1 MTSSRIVHPSVATL
15 VLALLFAVP
24 ENTRANV
31 TYRPGLMQAQI
42 LSGSS
47 NGFATEAN
55 GVPNL
60 ASNLIAIAQS
70 DDKVSVERAS
80 GVLMDGSSSTANP
93 VTGTSFSW
101 PEKYGVFAYEGEIY
115 VTADTTYRFYG
126 QFDDGEALVVDGVT
140 AVNQGANSG
149 YNNAPA
155 VRNPYTAASTGW
167 VPFNAWI
174 WDWAGGKAPH
184 TSLYALEWNAD
195 NIDSDFGNSAKWSQ
209 FRDDGTMS
217 FLRTDT
223 GETFTTIHSVEQSG
237 DNLVLNVSFTNVPSS
252 STLVAYFGNNDRGT
266 SSAGW
271 DSSVSL
277 GTIAAGNTA
286 AAPFTVAGA
295 ATANY
300 LRLCLSNPTKASGD
314 DALATVF
321 EEWTKPVDRNPA
333 PAVSLSL
340 SSISYTNA
348 VYESQI
354 SSFGIGSTFC
364 DLVLEISRNAS
375 FDPVDITVSTSGV
388 DSASVVFPISGLI
401 TNTVYYARV
410 VAMNDQQKSGAS
422 SILSNTTLT
431 PGAPECQ
438 VESVVSGLTT
448 FSVTGKATAFGAGAT
463 SATMRLEA
471 FADAGFATPA
481 GVSEEVPVALGG
493 SATIGISG
501 LSPDTEYR
509 LRLRIVNNWGL
520 ETSTNLLPTATLDA
534 PIVASGIRR
543 TFASD
548 ISTVDVFF
556 DVTAV
561 FDGATGTATLY
572 CDESDEPTTNR
583 GERAVSAPGTLAWE
597 AIPFGGNA
605 YHAKVV
611 LVSEANGVVYTQT
624 WAAVVDHSFK
634 RFRPVKFDMD
644 PNCVDVDE
652 PGKPI
657 WHPEY
662 AFDGDYSTGASAE
675 TGCSVIGKLAEMLDV
690 PQDQEVYVTRIDV
703 TLDGNSRYSLY
714 TSEDGTT
721 WELVEGATNVTHS
734 GTASYAIS
742 TVANFVKC
750 TFESSSGGPKSL
762 LEVEAWG
769 FVKEKPRVVSRWEI
783 ASFHN
788 EDGSPMTADGGGGNN
803 GSWGGTSPKKRMFDD
818 NFTSYQMWPKAGK
831 NGYVMVDFTKNT
843 GSGTD
848 LQEYFVT
855 ELWVGADGTKKFTL
869 QYSEDGANW
878 QDVDGAVGITCEGIG
893 KYTVC
898 KTVKAVRYVWTDDSY
913 GNFADEYLAE
923 FQVWGI
929 NPNDAPC
936 DHPKYSEWE
945 IGAVPATCTEMAR
958 DQRKCLVCGAKF
970 ARISAVSSPLGH
982 DYVTTLDRP
991 GHFSQRKDFLDHRRY
1006 GAGSITCSRCTF
1018 RLDFPSALDLVTNRV
1033 DGVRVCGEKSEGIV
1047 RFTDLSVSSENHPE
1061 WGPGKKKLIDEV
1073 WNVSQEWP
1081 YWTTVSTNAQY
1092 ADFEFGT
1099 TIDLTEVEIS
1109 VYNHGYRFDFCS
1121 VDDDEETETTFCS
1134 ISISHE
1140 EATEAKLE
1148 TIEVDVPGTGRTKEI
1163 PVQKM
1168 ATDDY
1173 QRVRIPFFETP
1184 INHLRIRIVDEEP
1197 ADLWGSKGIRVIE
1210 IHPWGT
1216 VRGASDYPSAKTT
1229 LMILR

>member
-1 MTSSRIVHPSVATL
+1 MSERRFSLPSLRPFAAIL
-15 VLALLFAVP
+15 SLSLALSSHAAVY
-24 ENTRANV
+24 A
-31 TYRPGLMQAQI
+31 PGLLQAKFTTGQEDRTNDI
-42 LSGSS
+42 ASATSTAYAAGTIMANTTGAAKDWDGTSWAWSGNSS
-47 NGFATEAN
+47 FGYLGEMWMESGTTYTFGKSVDDWTYVKINGEVLLDNSTWNGFNTCDYT
-55 GVPNL
+55 P
-60 ASNLIAIAQS
+60 
-70 DDKVSVERAS
+70 
-80 GVLMDGSSSTANP
+80 TA
-93 VTGTSFSW
+93 
-101 PEKYGVFAYEGEIY
+101 
-115 VTADTTYRFYG
+115 
-126 QFDDGEALVVDGVT
+126 
-140 AVNQGANSG
+140 
-149 YNNAPA
+149 
-155 VRNPYTAASTGW
+155 TGW
-167 VPFNAWI
+167 VPVEFR
-174 WDWAGGKAPH
+174 
-184 TSLYALEWNAD
+184 
-195 NIDSDFGNSAKWSQ
+195 FGNGGGGAGVSQSAKYGFAYNTEGNKSWDAFKPANAPWKPVLDPGDCSLLRVIYPQ
-209 FRDDGTMS
+209 MNDVMKIENVAVDGADLVITAS
-217 FLRTDT
+217 FAGLT
-223 GETFTTIHSVEQSG
+223 GSG
-237 DNLVLNVSFTNVPSS
+237 
-252 STLVAYFGNNDRGT
+252 TLTAYYGPGDGGQTPNSWDHCATVAT
-266 SSAGW
+266 VSAG
-271 DSSVSL
+271 D
-277 GTIAAGNTA
+277 TA
-286 AAPFTVAGA
+286 ATPYRLAGAGA
-295 ATANY
+295 AAFISFRLSAQVGTAMPIQQWTDTYSLAPDAPAFKLVGTDVGYTN
-300 LRLCLSNPTKASGD
+300 LSFAATCLDIGQGASSVEADVQLALD
-314 DALATVF
+314 DSFADIVQTRHLALSGLGNETVAFAGLAT
-321 EEWTKPVDRNPA
+321 
-333 PAVSLSL
+333 
-340 SSISYTNA
+340 
-348 VYESQI
+348 
-354 SSFGIGSTFC
+354 
-364 DLVLEISRNAS
+364 
-375 FDPVDITVSTSGV
+375 
-388 DSASVVFPISGLI
+388 
-401 TNTVYYARV
+401 NTTYYARV
-410 VAMNDQQKSGAS
+410 VGTNDLLKTGGSSKASG
-422 SILSNTTLT
+422 TTLT
-431 PGAPECQ
+431 PGDPECA

-448 FSVTGKATAFGAGAT
+448 LSVTGRATEFGAGST

-471 FADAGFATPA
+471 STSADFATLAGFAETNA
-481 GVSEEVPVALGG
+481 TLGG
-493 SATIGISG
+493 STTLVVAG
-501 LSPDTEYR
+501 LAPDTEYR
-509 LRLRIVNNWGL
+509 LRLRLVNEWGL
-520 ETSTNLLPTATLDA
+520 EASTNLLPVSTLDA

-556 DVTAV
+556 DITDV

-583 GERAVSAPGTLAWE
+583 GERAVSAPGTLAWA

-803 GSWGGTSPKKRMFDD
+803 GSWGGTSPKKRMFDN

-898 KTVKAVRYVWTDDSY
+898 KTVKAVRYVWTDGSY
-913 GNFADEYLAE
+913 NNFSDEYLAE

-945 IGAVPATCTEMAR
+945 IGAVPASCTERAR

-970 ARISAVSSPLGH
+970 ARISAGSSPLGH

-1033 DGVRVCGEKSEGIV
+1033 DGVRVCGEKTEGIV

-1081 YWTTVSTNAQY
+1081 YWMTVSTNAQC

-1099 TIDLTEVEIS
+1099 TVDLTEVELS

-1229 LMILR
+1229 MMILR